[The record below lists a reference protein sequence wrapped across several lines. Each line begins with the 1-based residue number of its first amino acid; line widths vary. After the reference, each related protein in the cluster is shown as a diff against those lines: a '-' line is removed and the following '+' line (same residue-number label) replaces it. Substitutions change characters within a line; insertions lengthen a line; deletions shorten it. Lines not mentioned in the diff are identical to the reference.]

1 MKTLRF
7 LFLEPYYGGS
17 HKDFADG
24 LTAHSRHAIDL
35 VTLPDRFWK
44 WRMRG
49 AALHLAARI
58 DHPGQY
64 DGLIISSLMNLAD
77 LKALWAEQCPPAL
90 VYFHENQHCYPL
102 APGESLDY
110 QYGFTNI
117 ASALAA
123 DHVLFNS
130 ETHRTSFLDALPA
143 FIRMMPDCRPN
154 WICQA
159 ITARSEVVRPGCHFP
174 AQGDLSRREPRQ
186 PPLIVWNHRWE
197 HDKNPEAFFQA
208 LSAIQARGLAFKV
221 VLLGERYGQVPPVFK
236 QARKQLGERLL
247 GDSFEPR
254 RMNYFQWLARGGI
267 IISTADQENFGI
279 AVIEAMRHGC
289 LPLLPHRLSYPEI
302 LPQEFHQDFLY
313 TSQADLEEKLA
324 RLIQSFPEY
333 GNRSARLASVMG
345 RHAWTEAIGAWDRV
359 LEELVCRPR
368 KKMP

>member
-1 MKTLRF
+1 MKPLRF
-7 LFLEPYYGGS
+7 LFLEPFYGGS

-49 AALHLAARI
+49 GALYLAARV
-58 DHPGQY
+58 DHRRPY
-64 DGLIISSLMNLAD
+64 DGLITSSLMNLAD
-77 LKALWAEQCPPAL
+77 LKALWAGRFPPAL
-90 VYFHENQHCYPL
+90 VYFHENQLCYPL
-102 APGESLDY
+102 APGENPDY

-117 ASALAA
+117 ATALAA
-123 DHVLFNS
+123 DRVLFNS
-130 ETHRTSFLDALPA
+130 ESHRTSFLEALPA

-154 WICQA
+154 WVCQA

-174 AQGDLSRREPRQ
+174 ARGDLSRRDPRQ

-208 LSAIQARGLAFKV
+208 LAAVQARGLMFNV
-221 VLLGERYGQVPPVFK
+221 VLLGERYGRAPTVFK
-236 QARKQLGERLL
+236 QASHILGGRLL
-247 GDSFEPR
+247 GNSFEPSR
-254 RMNYFQWLARGGI
+254 QAYFQWLARGTLV
-267 IISTADQENFGI
+267 ISTAVQENFGI

-313 TSQADLEEKLA
+313 TSQIDLEEKLA
-324 RLIQSFPEY
+324 RLIQSFQDHEST
-333 GNRSARLASVMG
+333 SARLAAAMG
-345 RHAWTEAIGAWDRV
+345 HHAWTEVIGAWDRV
-359 LEELVCRPR
+359 LEELVSGPR
-368 KKMP
+368 QGKP